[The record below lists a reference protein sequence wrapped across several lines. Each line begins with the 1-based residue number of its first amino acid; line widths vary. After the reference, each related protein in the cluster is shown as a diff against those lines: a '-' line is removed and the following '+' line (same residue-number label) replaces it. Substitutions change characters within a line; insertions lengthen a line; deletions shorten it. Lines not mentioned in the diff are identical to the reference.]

1 MLASVGTISDF
12 LDFLMVL
19 AFYVVTIVFRIIK
32 VLLLWPQASPS
43 TTLENVAIFDI
54 MTSL

>member
-19 AFYVVTIVFRIIK
+19 AFYVVTTVFRIIK
-32 VLLLWPQASPS
+32 LLLLRLQASPS

>member
-32 VLLLWPQASPS
+32 VLLLRPQASPA